1 MHYLPQHTKYTI
13 YMRLASAC
21 MRLASA
27 CRAVTKR
34 CDQCTAAC
42 ANIGEQ
48 DKQLLTYT
56 RTNMWV

>member
-13 YMRLASAC
+13 Y